1 MMQAPDR
8 AQAKRF
14 ADILRRELNE
24 VNEKVV
30 AAEVEWHL
38 RCEAEG
44 YIDPPKRLVLIR
56 ERVADLERMLNAL
69 GARFPRTV

>member
-44 YIDPPKRLVLIR
+44 YTDPPKRLVLIR